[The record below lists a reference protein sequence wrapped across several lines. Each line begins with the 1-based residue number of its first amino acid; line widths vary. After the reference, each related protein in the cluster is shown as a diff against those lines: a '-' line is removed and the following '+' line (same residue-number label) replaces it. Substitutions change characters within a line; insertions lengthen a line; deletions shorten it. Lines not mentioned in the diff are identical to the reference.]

1 LQAISIAASD
11 FGAFDENVFDCRR
24 CGAWSNGCAGGG
36 HCRAALHQ
44 GAAAFPAYNWTGY
57 AGVNAGYAWED
68 PTVNYTPNN
77 AVISGG
83 GNVRPVGSW
92 DNSGALGGFQIGY
105 NWQFSPQWVAGIEA
119 DINASD
125 IKGSNTSAGMLGF
138 ATAQFT
144 TGQKVDWFG
153 TVRGRLGFLPTD
165 RLLVYGTGGLAYG
178 EVKENTSITTIGAG
192 TNVTNGGFGVS
203 CVANQT
209 CFAGSASGVRTG
221 WTAGVGVEYAIWQNL
236 TAKAEY
242 LYVDLGGNSIVGTAF
257 NGTACCQHPIP
268 RAFRDLASISCAAA

>member
-1 LQAISIAASD
+1 MKTFLIAA
-11 FGAFDENVFDCRR
+11 
-24 CGAWSNGCAGGG
+24 
-36 HCRAALHQ
+36 AAVL
-44 GAAAFPAYNWTGY
+44 GFTAAQAADIAAQPYTKAPPLAPAYNWTGFY

-105 NWQFSPQWVAGIEA
+105 NWQFGPQWVAGVEA

-138 ATAQFT
+138 APAQFT

-165 RLLVYGTGGLAYG
+165 RLLVYATGGLAYG
-178 EVKENTSITTIGAG
+178 EVKENTSITTIGVG
-192 TNVTNGGFGVS
+192 TNVTNGAFGVS

-209 CFAGSASGVRTG
+209 CFAGSASGIRTG

-257 NGTACCQHPIP
+257 NGNGLTPASYTASVSSLHFNVV
-268 RAFRDLASISCAAA
+268 RAGLNYRF